1 MFRGSDF
8 AVTFTAFGLWLLQ
21 LLLLVAVYARLL
33 PSLYPGHDLRFR
45 DSIACEKKNDSL
57 EEGAKK
63 KKGHTKAFPCQ

>member
-1 MFRGSDF
+1 MFLGSDF
-8 AVTFTAFGLWLLQ
+8 AVTFTAFGLRLLQ

-63 KKGHTKAFPCQ
+63 KKKKRTH